1 MAARSPRT
9 LAAVVLAAGKGERLK
24 SATPKVLHPVCG
36 RPALWHVLQLAAAA
50 RPERIVVVVGHG
62 AADVRAAVRSWG
74 IRPAPVFVTQRE
86 QLGTGHAVLGAKR
99 AVGTVDDVL
108 ILTGD
113 FDPTTPA
120 DVKRLVAAHRRSS
133 AVATVASTELDEP
146 GGYGRVVRDG
156 GRLVEVVEE
165 VDADPAIKAIREV
178 SLILMA
184 VRRADLFR
192 ALPKLDRRNRQREY
206 YLNRILPMF
215 IEQGETVRVVTVD
228 TGGAMGLNSRK
239 GLAAVEA
246 VVRERINDTHM
257 AAGVTLVDPAATYID
272 VGVAIGRDSTI
283 YPNTYLQGAT
293 RIGRGCTIGPSSVVR
308 DSTVGDRSEVW
319 FSVVMSSS
327 IGRDVQVGPFVR
339 LRPGVTM
346 GDRSRAGAFVDMK
359 EATLGRGTK
368 VPHLSYVGDAVL
380 GDDVNVGAATVTV
393 NYDGYAKHRTVIGDG
408 ARIGS
413 DTMLVAPVTV
423 GPGAVTGA
431 GSVITKDVPAGALA
445 VERSEVRVVEGY
457 RARSDA
463 RRSRRTTRKG

>member
-36 RPALWHVLQLAAAA
+36 RPALWHVLQLTAAAK
-50 RPERIVVVVGHG
+50 PQRIVVVVGHG

-74 IRPAPVFVTQRE
+74 IRPEPVFVTQRE
-86 QLGTGHAVLGAKR
+86 QLGTGHAVLAAKR

-184 VRRADLFR
+184 VRRGDLFR
-192 ALPKLDRRNRQREY
+192 ALPKIDRRNRQREY
-206 YLNRILPMF
+206 YLNRILPVF
-215 IEQGETVRVVTVD
+215 VEQGETVRVVTVD

-246 VVRERINDTHM
+246 VVRERINDAHM

-272 VGVAIGRDSTI
+272 VGVAIGRDTTI
-283 YPNTYLQGAT
+283 YPNTYLQGSTRVGSSGSGRASRWAT
-293 RIGRGCTIGPSSVVR
+293 VRGPAPSS
-308 DSTVGDRSEVW
+308 T
-319 FSVVMSSS
+319 
-327 IGRDVQVGPFVR
+327 
-339 LRPGVTM
+339 
-346 GDRSRAGAFVDMK
+346 
-359 EATLGRGTK
+359 
-368 VPHLSYVGDAVL
+368 
-380 GDDVNVGAATVTV
+380 
-393 NYDGYAKHRTVIGDG
+393 
-408 ARIGS
+408 
-413 DTMLVAPVTV
+413 
-423 GPGAVTGA
+423 
-431 GSVITKDVPAGALA
+431 
-445 VERSEVRVVEGY
+445 
-457 RARSDA
+457 
-463 RRSRRTTRKG
+463 